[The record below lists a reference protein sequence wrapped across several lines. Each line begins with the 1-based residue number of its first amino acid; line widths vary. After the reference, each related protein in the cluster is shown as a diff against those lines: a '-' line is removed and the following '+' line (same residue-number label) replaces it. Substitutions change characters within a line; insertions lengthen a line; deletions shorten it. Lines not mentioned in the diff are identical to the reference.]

1 VGGIGGNAPTIKTN
15 HAADLGD
22 RSPYSGLSSGLSL
35 GALSPPSQNADEF
48 ARIGTGQEATPI
60 VGIGKT
66 PLVQVV
72 NGFAYRMGSRMIT
85 VWRHR

>member
-1 VGGIGGNAPTIKTN
+1 MGGGIGGNAPTIKTN

-22 RSPYSGLSSGLSL
+22 RSPYSGLSL
-35 GALSPPSQNADEF
+35 GALSPPSQNADKF

-60 VGIGKT
+60 AGIGKT
-66 PLVQVV
+66 PLMQVV